1 MKDIII
7 DYLSLHRDRTILRE
21 MDEVVDWNISAH
33 PLANLVDIARGGA
46 FVARYQEINVGMV
59 YAFPYEGNIG
69 WIGFLVVKPPY
80 RNQGIGTALM
90 NKAIDF
96 LHQKKYSSIGL
107 YATEEGASL
116 YQKLGFFKI
125 LTSWRFTIEG
135 VEELEKLKSKLK
147 VDSSSSE
154 IVDFSQVN
162 HILFDEIVSLDAEIF
177 GANRR
182 LIFENR
188 LKMDPWHCTCILK
201 GHSLEAFGMWRLI
214 DNHGFI
220 GPVMGSKSSVFRVLL
235 PRIFLELIALSAST
249 LYLGTDSSEMASWLA
264 SLGFK
269 TSERPLLMFLGALKP
284 LNSQMWV
291 ICHPAKG

>member
-1 MKDIII
+1 
-7 DYLSLHRDRTILRE
+7 

-33 PLANLVDIARGGA
+33 PLTNLVDIARGGA

-80 RNQGIGTALM
+80 QNQGIGTALM

-96 LHQKKYSSIGL
+96 LRQKKLSTIGL

-135 VEELEKLKSKLK
+135 VEELEKLKTKLK
-147 VDSSSSE
+147 VDSSSFE

-162 HILFDEIVSLDAEIF
+162 HILFDEISALDAEIF

-182 LIFENR
+182 LIFEKR
-188 LKMDPWHCTCILK
+188 LKMGSWHCTCVLK
-201 GHSLEAFGMWRLI
+201 GNDLEAFGMWRLI
-214 DNHGFI
+214 DNHFGFI
-220 GPVMGSKSSVFRVLL
+220 GPVMGTKFSVFQVLL
-235 PRIFLELIALSAST
+235 PRIFLQLIALSAST
-249 LYLGTDSSEMASWLA
+249 LYLGTDSSEMALWLA

-269 TSERPLLMFLGALKP
+269 TSERPLLMLLGDLKP
-284 LNSQMWV
+284 LSSQMWV